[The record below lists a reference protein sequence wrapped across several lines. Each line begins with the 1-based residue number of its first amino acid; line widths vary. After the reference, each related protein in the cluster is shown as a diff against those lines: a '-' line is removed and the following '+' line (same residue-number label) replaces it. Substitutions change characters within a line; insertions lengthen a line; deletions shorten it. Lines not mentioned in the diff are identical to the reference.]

1 MLSKSLLAWYD
12 RCRRDLPWRAA
23 PGQRQNPYRV
33 WLSEIMLQ
41 QTRVEAVIPYYRRFV
56 ERWPSV
62 ESLAAA
68 RLEEVLDAWAGL
80 GYYARAR
87 RLHACARMVAERHG
101 GRFPDE
107 TEELRRLPG
116 VGEYTAAAIAA
127 IAFDRPAAAVDG
139 NVERVMARMYAVEKP
154 LPSAKPE
161 LRRHAQALVPRIRAG
176 DFAQALMELGAT
188 VCLPRSPR
196 CGLCPWTKSCLGR
209 QKGIAEQL
217 PRKLSCAP
225 RPVRYGV
232 AFCLRRKDGAML
244 MARRPP
250 EGLLG
255 GMLGL
260 PGTDWFERRPRR
272 KAIEAARPAE
282 GKWRKAGV
290 VQHVFTHFTL
300 ELEVRVAECG
310 EGGETLEGTWVR
322 SDTWREVPTAMRKAL
337 RLAVDGDSGRK
348 RRGKRDT

>member
-12 RCRRDLPWRAA
+12 RCRRDLPWRMASGTR
-23 PGQRQNPYRV
+23 PDPYRV

-41 QTRVEAVIPYYRRFV
+41 QTRVEAVIPYYQRFV
-56 ERWPSV
+56 GLWPNI

-87 RLHACARMVAERHG
+87 RLHACARMVVERHG

-107 TEELRRLPG
+107 PEALRRLPG
-116 VGEYTAAAIAA
+116 IGEYTAAAIAA

-139 NVERVMARMYAVEKP
+139 NVERVMARMHAVERP

-161 LRRHAQALVPRIRAG
+161 LRKHAQALVPQKRAG
-176 DFAQALMELGAT
+176 DFAQALMDLGAT
-188 VCLPRSPR
+188 VCLPHSPL
-196 CGLCPWTKSCLGR
+196 CSLCPWQKSCLGHA
-209 QKGIAEQL
+209 KGIAGQL
-217 PRKLSCAP
+217 PRRSSRAA

-232 AFCLRRKDGAML
+232 AYCLLRKDGAVL
-244 MARRPP
+244 MVRRPP

-260 PGTDWFERRPRR
+260 PETDWREMQPGR

-290 VQHVFTHFTL
+290 ASHAFTHFTL
-300 ELEVRVAECG
+300 ELEVRVAEVG
-310 EGGETLEGTWVR
+310 EGGRTLEGTWVR
-322 SDTWREVPTAMRKAL
+322 SDTWAEVPTAMRKAL
-337 RLAVDGDSGRK
+337 RLALDAESS
-348 RRGKRDT
+348 RRRREKCNS